1 MALLTVHDRQ
11 VDPTFQA
18 ADVAGDTFVND
29 GSTELLVI
37 NPGPSAI
44 TITAAGARKCS
55 HGFVDNLVKT
65 IEAGELLRWGP
76 FLPSWFN
83 SPAGVMSVSYSA
95 VAGIS
100 VAAQRQR

>member
-1 MALLTVHDRQ
+1 MALLTVHERQ

-18 ADVAGDTFVND
+18 ADVAGDTFPND
-29 GSTELLVI
+29 GSTELLIV
-37 NPGPSAI
+37 NPGPTPITVVAI
-44 TITAAGARKCS
+44 GARKCS
-55 HGFVDNLVKT
+55 HGFLDNWIKT
-65 IEAGELLRWGP
+65 VEAGEMLRFGP

-83 SPAGVMSVSYSA
+83 SPTGIMTVFCSS